1 MRQGAK
7 TPAAEPTKACRGN
20 KKKSDP
26 AIPKKYVRTSQT
38 MGINVQI
45 KLSIQ
50 NAETRNSAAALQRLK
65 HGFLFCAILLA
76 KDPFIYLF
84 TWSVVRHLC
93 IHWFIR
99 LFVRSFIHS
108 FIHSFI
114 PSLILSKH
122 IVSWWKN
129 IAAPAPKTVVSY
141 ISTANHI
148 DSIKT
153 YCLMVENIA
162 APPPKT
168 VVSYIS
174 TANHINTEENQG
186 SR

>member
-7 TPAAEPTKACRGN
+7 TPAAEPTKARRGN

-65 HGFLFCAILLA
+65 HGWQRILSFICSAGRSFVICA
-76 KDPFIYLF
+76 
-84 TWSVVRHLC
+84 
-93 IHWFIR
+93 FIR
-99 LFVRSFIHS
+99 SFAYLFVRSFVRSFVHS
-108 FIHSFI
+108 LVHSFI

-122 IVSWWKN
+122 IVSWWKTLQHLC
-129 IAAPAPKTVVSY
+129 PK
-141 ISTANHI
+141 
-148 DSIKT
+148 
-153 YCLMVENIA
+153 LW
-162 APPPKT
+162 
-168 VVSYIS
+168 
-174 TANHINTEENQG
+174 
-186 SR
+186 